1 MLDMRE
7 QAEKLAREILDTPC
21 PMCGS
26 KHLMFDYDYK
36 SFDTDVRCWRCGFR
50 VVRPEP
56 INGGAPQELAFMKRV
71 KCMLD
76 RLDGLVDD
84 MNAISIEETQ
94 NHEILLE
101 AVFKD
106 NDLAGYTSSELVSGE
121 NSSVKWIK
129 ELNDEVLSTRFKTSE

>member
-26 KHLMFDYDYK
+26 KHLMFDYDYR
-36 SFDTDVRCWRCGFR
+36 SFDTEVICWRCGFR
-50 VVRPEP
+50 VVRPES

-94 NHEILLE
+94 NHEKLLGE
-101 AVFKD
+101 MFK
-106 NDLAGYTSSELVSGE
+106 NNSLTGYMNSELVSGE
-121 NSSVKWIK
+121 NSPVKWIK
-129 ELNDEVLSTRFKTSE
+129 ELNDDVLSTRFK

>member
-1 MLDMRE
+1 MLNMRE

-36 SFDTDVRCWRCGFR
+36 SFDTEVRCWICGFM
-50 VVRPEP
+50 VARPEP

-84 MNAISIEETQ
+84 MNAISMEETQ
-94 NHEILLE
+94 NHEKLIE
-101 AVFKD
+101 EMFED
-106 NDLAGYTSSELVSGE
+106 NSLAEYMSSEFNSGD
-121 NSSVKWIK
+121 NSPVKWIK
-129 ELNDEVLSTRFKTSE
+129 ELNDEALSSRFKNV